1 MVERVYIDYFREYVI
16 GDNSKLGIAV
26 KHASQAD
33 RRSILIGRNAQ
44 VRETHTCAL
53 CITDGLVI
61 NFVQSLMQL
70 KCGRSCGRQRGRR
83 KLKTFVKIMA
93 SPAESTKWAHP
104 PVPAYFMTRAK
115 FGTSGFATPFELSMW
130 AECDIGKPCLT
141 PRAVCLQGACRARNG
156 LFAEHNVLL
165 PFEDI

>member
-44 VRETHTCAL
+44 VREAHALHRASKCTFHTCAL

-61 NFVQSLMQL
+61 NFVESLMQL

-115 FGTSGFATPFELSMW
+115 FGTSGFATPFELS
-130 AECDIGKPCLT
+130 
-141 PRAVCLQGACRARNG
+141 
-156 LFAEHNVLL
+156 
-165 PFEDI
+165 